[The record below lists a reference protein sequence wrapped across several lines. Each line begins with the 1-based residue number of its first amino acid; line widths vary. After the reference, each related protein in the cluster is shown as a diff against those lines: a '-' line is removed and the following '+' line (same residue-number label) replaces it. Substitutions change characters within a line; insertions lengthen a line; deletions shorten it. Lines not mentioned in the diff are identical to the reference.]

1 MTLGAVDRPG
11 GEVAMPTGGST
22 AGAKAPPVGAPTL
35 DQLLAEP
42 IVQHLMRRDRTNP
55 ASIRRLLRGTAAARI
70 TGRPKCATARSDHPP
85 LAAPAVSCLPPHIAH
100 RFLKLVATFPPC
112 LRCSFARG
120 SPVAPGAG
128 TCSSARVRSR
138 RRSGSSSPPGATS
151 DILCSEAERL
161 RQAGANLC
169 ENPVTEG
176 PTGRNV
182 LRL

>member
-1 MTLGAVDRPG
+1 MAVGALDRPG
-11 GEVAMPTGGST
+11 GEVAMPTEASA
-22 AGAKAPPVGAPTL
+22 AGAKAPPAGETTL

-42 IVQHLMRRDRTNP
+42 IVQQLMRRDRTNP
-55 ASIRRLLRGTAAARI
+55 ASIRQLLRGTAAARI
-70 TGRPKCATARSDHPP
+70 TGRPKCPTARSDHRLWP
-85 LAAPAVSCLPPHIAH
+85 LRGFRACRRILRTGSSNSSLS
-100 RFLKLVATFPPC
+100 FPPC
-112 LRCSFARG
+112 FECSSARG
-120 SPVAPGAG
+120 SPIAPGAG

-151 DILCSEAERL
+151 DILCSEAGRL

>member
-1 MTLGAVDRPG
+1 MAVGALDRPG
-11 GEVAMPTGGST
+11 GEVAMPTGASA
-22 AGAKAPPVGAPTL
+22 AGAKAPPAGEPTL

-42 IVQHLMRRDRTNP
+42 IVQQLMRRDRTNP
-55 ASIRRLLRGTAAARI
+55 ASIRQLLRGTAAARI
-70 TGRPKCATARSDHPP
+70 TGRPKCPTARSDHPP

-100 RFLKLVATFPPC
+100 RFLKLVAILSAVFPVFLC
-112 LRCSFARG
+112 AWLADRSGRWNLFE
-120 SPVAPGAG
+120 
-128 TCSSARVRSR
+128 RVRSR